1 MLSLLSSVSWVCV
14 EKVSDGRTHCRRK
27 LTSKE
32 KYIGRRAGGAHRP
45 FGVTAEPAAQPHIV
59 AAPPH
64 IPPRIR
70 SNTTTTTSTM
80 AEQTSEQTW
89 KQPVV
94 PDKIPT
100 GEYPVSNWPSYPAQ
114 RPHLA
119 NTHHSS
125 STMTR
130 TDLYSPKANA
140 CD

>member
-1 MLSLLSSVSWVCV
+1 M
-14 EKVSDGRTHCRRK
+14 
-27 LTSKE
+27 
-32 KYIGRRAGGAHRP
+32 A
-45 FGVTAEPAAQPHIV
+45 

-70 SNTTTTTSTM
+70 SNTTTTAATTTM
-80 AEQTSEQTW
+80 AEQTPEHTW

-114 RPHLA
+114 WPQLA
-119 NTHHSS
+119 NILHSS

-130 TDLYSPKANA
+130 TDLHPSKANA
-140 CD
+140 RH